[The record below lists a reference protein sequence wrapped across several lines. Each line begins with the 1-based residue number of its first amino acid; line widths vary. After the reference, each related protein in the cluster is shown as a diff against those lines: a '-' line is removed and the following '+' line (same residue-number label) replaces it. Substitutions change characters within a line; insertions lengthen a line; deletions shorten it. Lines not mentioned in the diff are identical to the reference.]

1 MSRKRL
7 QSASAIQA
15 SIRPEFAP
23 TAELSKNLIKKLQ
36 AIIGTER
43 PCFLT
48 NATGRAEAVL
58 LDVQHYN
65 FLMDLIEDATQQP
78 LEDAARSESRQILQQ
93 IIAV

>member
-7 QSASAIQA
+7 QSASSIQA

-23 TAELSKNLIKKLQ
+23 IAEVGKNLQKKIQ
-36 AIIGTER
+36 AIVGTER

-48 NATGRAEAVL
+48 NAGGRAEVVV

-65 FLMDLIEDATQQP
+65 FLMDLIEESSQPP
-78 LEDAARSESRQILQQ
+78 LEDNARTESRQILQQ